1 MEGGEDSAVP
11 EEMHFESDVEK
22 PVIRETPR
30 HERSF
35 IMPGGDRTGPLG
47 MGPMTGRAAG
57 FCAGYPVPGFAN
69 PVIGFGFGGR
79 WGGRGGRGWR
89 NRFYATEMTGR
100 QRNAVAQ
107 DPFFPTAATQEL
119 PLETLRAQAVHF
131 ESALTDI
138 RKRIEELET
147 KGKEK

>member
-1 MEGGEDSAVP
+1 
-11 EEMHFESDVEK
+11 
-22 PVIRETPR
+22 
-30 HERSF
+30 
-35 IMPGGDRTGPLG
+35 MPGGDRTGPLG

-57 FCAGYPVPGFAN
+57 FCAGYPFAGFAN
-69 PVIGFGFGGR
+69 PVPGFGPGGR

-89 NRFYATEMTGR
+89 NRFYATGMTGW

-107 DPFFPTAATQEL
+107 DPFFPAAAAQEL
-119 PLETLRAQAVHF
+119 PLETLRAQAAHF